1 MTEQAR
7 GQPKDEE
14 EFEVH
19 VLTASQSCTLSD
31 QRNSRHHQ
39 SIDLI
44 GEREHRPIRSVN
56 VFDRLGDEAD
66 SYQRKTHR
74 FEGRKVESVLLKSLL
89 NLEALDNDGVPKEG
103 LRIQD
108 VLVRIAVLLLIRD
121 KVRATS
127 VVGSTLFADDIVSR
141 YPALKSIRH
150 WKEDHDK
157 VLLQAVLNFWRDG
170 VSRMLGWSG
179 KPGKSLAADVD
190 SWYEG
195 VLSRHGYGRWQAIVD
210 DKDLRIQEVICQEL
224 NLAFIDLP
232 VSGAPQAQ
240 KSALGS
246 SQVQYPSSGA
256 SQAQVSASGVPHAHG
271 LSPEFSQSQNGVNSD
286 HVEAPGNQTKEINSG
301 NDLEGEVAH
310 GTTDTATP
318 TQVFQDQ
325 SMQYHFREMQR
336 KLVEFVKKRL
346 LLLEKGL
353 NAEYQ
358 KDDENPNEIPD
369 DETGAKVAGMPNPSL
384 EELDTQM
391 IDQLPL
397 VEMIS
402 PDGISLVV
410 CDNESDRLDMARLY
424 NEICKVVMENAQDA
438 EAAYMANRPT
448 SLKTR
453 TNLAALESFNQE
465 INQILSGSPPQDK
478 QSPKD
483 DKPEVEQQSSSS
495 MPVGDNSVS
504 AMDAD
509 TPTEC
514 NITKPNLG
522 REINNPPGN
531 LRMPE
536 SCPTVRPK
544 CSSNGSGDI
553 EMDEKLED
561 NYDPDTNTP
570 IH

>member
-1 MTEQAR
+1 M
-7 GQPKDEE
+7 
-14 EFEVH
+14 
-19 VLTASQSCTLSD
+19 S
-31 QRNSRHHQ
+31 
-39 SIDLI
+39 
-44 GEREHRPIRSVN
+44 
-56 VFDRLGDEAD
+56 
-66 SYQRKTHR
+66 
-74 FEGRKVESVLLKSLL
+74 
-89 NLEALDNDGVPKEG
+89 
-103 LRIQD
+103 
-108 VLVRIAVLLLIRD
+108 
-121 KVRATS
+121 
-127 VVGSTLFADDIVSR
+127 
-141 YPALKSIRH
+141 
-150 WKEDHDK
+150 
-157 VLLQAVLNFWRDG
+157 FWRDG
-170 VSRMLGWSG
+170 VSRMLGWFG
-179 KPGKSLAADVD
+179 NPGKSLAADVD
-190 SWYEG
+190 CWYES

-210 DKDLRIQEVICQEL
+210 DKDLRIQEVICQGL
-224 NLAFIDLP
+224 NLPFIDLP

-246 SQVQYPSSGA
+246 SQVQNPSSGA

-271 LSPEFSQSQNGVNSD
+271 LSPEFSQSQNGVNLD
-286 HVEAPGNQTKEINSG
+286 RVEGPGNQTKETNSG
-301 NDLEGEVAH
+301 NDLEGEVVH
-310 GTTDTATP
+310 GTTDTAAP

-336 KLVEFVKKRL
+336 KLVEFVKKRV

-358 KDDENPNEIPD
+358 KVYFDDEKPNEIPD
-369 DETGAKVAGMPNPSL
+369 DETGDKVAGMPNPSL

-424 NEICKVVMENAQDA
+424 NELCKVVMENAQDA

-478 QSPKD
+478 QTPKD
-483 DKPEVEQQSSSS
+483 DKSEVEQQSSSS
-495 MPVGDNSVS
+495 MLVGDNSLS

-522 REINNPPGN
+522 RDINNPPSN
-531 LRMPE
+531 LPMPE
-536 SCPTVRPK
+536 SCSAVRPE

-553 EMDEKLED
+553 GMDEKPED
-561 NYDPDTNTP
+561 NYDPRHQYSDSLKDRN
-570 IH
+570 